1 MRMPAVIAL
10 CLLFLAPLHAQQVP
24 TSEQAAAKPE
34 GKSLFG
40 KVSNVFNAPLH
51 PVIKGIVAGGGLGV
65 GVGYDVPT
73 SSRWETVAQ
82 AVVTYRRYWSAQL
95 ETAYR
100 GDHGRVGAYARI
112 REMPQLSYFG
122 PGTESDVANRTNFL
136 MRDPVVGAVA
146 SARLGDWMTAG
157 VRVEELWPDLGRGA
171 STQHPSVEDPFTA
184 IDAPGLNAQP
194 RFGRYQGFA
203 DIQTPASGGQG
214 LNQGGRYRIG
224 YALFHDQQFDRFSF
238 TRLDVEARHKFAVF
252 GPHRRLTLHGWMA
265 ATDTRAGNT
274 VPFYLQPSLGGTGQ
288 IRSVGEEFIGS
299 DGSRGTLR
307 GFDNFRFRDL
317 NLLLLQ
323 ADYRVPVWGPFDAS
337 VFIDAGKVTPRPA
350 DLNFSDLKHDYGFS
364 ISVMR
369 GANTVARTDFAF
381 GGGEGTKIIVSF
393 GLIDER

>member
-1 MRMPAVIAL
+1 MRLPVTIAL
-10 CLLFLAPLHAQQVP
+10 CFLFLAPLRAQEAP
-24 TSEQAAAKPE
+24 APEPAAKPE
-34 GKSLFG
+34 EKSSFG
-40 KVSNVFNAPLH
+40 RVSNIFSRPLH

-65 GVGYDVPT
+65 GVGYDFPT

-100 GDHGRVGAYARI
+100 GDHGRVGVYGRI

-122 PGTESDVANRTNFL
+122 SGIQSDVADRTNFL

-171 STQHPSVEDPFTA
+171 SEQYPSVEDRFTA

-194 RFGRYQGFA
+194 RFGRYQAFA
-203 DIQTPASGGQG
+203 DLQTPASDGQG

-238 TRLDVEARHKFAVF
+238 TRLDLEARHKFAVF
-252 GPHRRLTLHGWMA
+252 GSHQRLTLHGWIA

-274 VPFYLQPSLGGTGQ
+274 VPFYMQPSLGGTGQ
-288 IRSVGEEFIGS
+288 LRSVGEEFIGS

-350 DLNFSDLKHDYGFS
+350 DLNLSGLKYDYGFS

-369 GANTVARTDFAF
+369 GVNTVARTDFAF